1 MIDYKGIVKEMVE
14 IFIVALI
21 IAGSTY
27 HIVSGISEEPKTIS
41 TVALIIPFLLVI
53 VVVIFEEA
61 MFRVDFIKNIKTF
74 FKKVMYEE

>member
-41 TVALIIPFLLVI
+41 TVAFY
-53 VVVIFEEA
+53 
-61 MFRVDFIKNIKTF
+61 
-74 FKKVMYEE
+74 KKY